1 VQPCVNLVLT
11 LAATAHTQ
19 THTGGGVHG
28 FTNHHGQKMPEQER
42 RSCFSTSSWDSDR
55 LKKLQERARAKRAG
69 ELSAVFP
76 PTRWEQILKGK
87 QPSQGE
93 VHNTDLKLQAL
104 ARERAAA
111 AAAAATK
118 SPQHGR

>member
-1 VQPCVNLVLT
+1 
-11 LAATAHTQ
+11 
-19 THTGGGVHG
+19 VHG